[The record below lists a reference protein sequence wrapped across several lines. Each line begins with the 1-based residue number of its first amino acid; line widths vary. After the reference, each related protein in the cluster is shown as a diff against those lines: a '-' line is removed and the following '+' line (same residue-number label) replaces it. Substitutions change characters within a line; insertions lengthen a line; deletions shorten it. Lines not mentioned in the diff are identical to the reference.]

1 MPALSSS
8 SSEDDTFNLLMVSA
22 VATWGAARANELEP
36 QIRTASRHLRT
47 LFAVPLTPRDGEPD
61 YYDNVWQAGSADE

>member
-8 SSEDDTFNLLMVSA
+8 SSEEETFNLLMTTA
-22 VATWGAARANELEP
+22 VATWGTARAAELEP

-47 LFAVPLTPRDGEPD
+47 LFAVALTPRDGEPD
-61 YYDNVWQAGSADE
+61 YYDNGWPVRSRDT